1 MSTII
6 NSQNS
11 QIINSI
17 IAPESEIGWFI
28 DRSPRSVLEINNYIY
43 YNNLQTNIY
52 NNLQTIIYNELPII
66 YNDFQPV
73 PRAHRVEIQVVEL
86 EITEEQQD
94 CCICMEQ
101 KEKTDICCLQCP
113 HSFCGDCLTTTLKSY
128 NEVKCPLCRETIQTI
143 RVQTEENREKIS
155 EHCFT

>member
-11 QIINSI
+11 QIINNSI
-17 IAPESEIGWFI
+17 ITPESEIGWFI

-43 YNNLQTNIY
+43 Y

-86 EITEEQQD
+86 EITEEQQE
-94 CCICMEQ
+94 CCICMDQ
-101 KEKTDICCLQCP
+101 KENIDICCLQCP

-128 NEVKCPLCRETIQTI
+128 NEAKCPLCRETIQTI
-143 RVQTEENREKIS
+143 RVQTEENRVKIS